1 MHITE
6 PRPDAHAPTR
16 AMSSSKRLSL
26 TVKAETI
33 PLKEPFRISGFT
45 FEAVNLAIVELR
57 QGPWLGRGEASGV
70 YYFNEDAQ
78 SMGAAIEAVRAE
90 IEAGITREA
99 LAQLLPPGGAR
110 NAVDCALWELEARR
124 AGWPVWMLA
133 GVGEPTPKVTT
144 FTLSAESPEHMAQAA
159 MGFRRARALKLKLTG
174 VDPALDAERVRA
186 VRAVRPDVW
195 LGVDGNQGFTPDR
208 LEALTSALVDCRV
221 ELVEQPFP
229 RGCEA
234 WMAGLDY
241 PIATAA
247 DESVQGLEDLE
258 GLTDFDVVNIKLDKC
273 GGLTEALEMARLA
286 RRMGLGVMVGNMVGT
301 SWAMAPAFVVG
312 QLCDIVDLDGPV
324 VLRRDRLT
332 HIAYRGG
339 RIHCDDAV
347 WGAPE
352 APMSRRP
359 RPFASRWGSHAPDQK
374 I

>member
-1 MHITE
+1 M
-6 PRPDAHAPTR
+6 R
-16 AMSSSKRLSL
+16 AMSAPGRVSL
-26 TVKAETI
+26 KVKAEII
-33 PLKEPFRISGFT
+33 PLKEPFHISGHT
-45 FEAVNLAIVELR
+45 FEAVSLAIVELR
-57 QGPWLGRGEASGV
+57 QGTFLGRGEASGV
-70 YYFNEDAQ
+70 YYFKEDAQ
-78 SMGAAIEAVRAE
+78 SMGAAIEAVRSE

-99 LAQLLPPGGAR
+99 LASLMPPGGAR

-124 AGWPVWMLA
+124 TGWPVWMLA
-133 GVGEPTPKVTT
+133 GVGDPQPRTTT
-144 FTLSAESPEHMAQAA
+144 FTLSAETPERMARAA
-159 MGFRRARALKLKLTG
+159 RGFARARALKLKLTG
-174 VDPALDAERVRA
+174 EDAALDAERVRA

-195 LGVDGNQGFTPDR
+195 MGVDGNQGFTPER
-208 LEALTSALVDCRV
+208 LDALTPALLDARV

-229 RGCEA
+229 RGCDA

-247 DESVQGLEDLE
+247 DESVQGLEELE
-258 GLTDFDVVNIKLDKC
+258 GLADFDVVNIKLDKC

-324 VLRRDRLT
+324 VLRRDRLA
-332 HIAYRGG
+332 HIAYRRG
-339 RIHCDDAV
+339 RICCDDAV

-352 APMSRRP
+352 APAPRRP
-359 RPFASRWGSHAPDQK
+359 RPFASRWSNDAPDQR

>member
-1 MHITE
+1 MN
-6 PRPDAHAPTR
+6 A
-16 AMSSSKRLSL
+16 SLRLSL

-33 PLKEPFRISGFT
+33 PLKEPFHISGHT
-45 FEAVNLAIVELR
+45 FEAVNLAIVEVR
-57 QGPWLGRGEASGV
+57 QGPFVGRGEASGV
-70 YYFNEDAQ
+70 YYFKEDAQ
-78 SMGAAIEAVRAE
+78 RMITAIEAVRAE
-90 IEAGITREA
+90 IEAGISREA
-99 LAQLLPPGGAR
+99 LASLMPPGGAR

-124 AGWPVWMLA
+124 IGWPVWMLA
-133 GVGEPTPKVTT
+133 GVGEPAPKVST
-144 FTLSAESPEHMAQAA
+144 FTLSAESPERMARAARGFGQAK
-159 MGFRRARALKLKLTG
+159 ALKLKLTG
-174 VDPALDAERVRA
+174 EDPALDAERVRV

-195 LGVDGNQGFTPDR
+195 LGIDGNQGFTPDR
-208 LEALTSALVDCRV
+208 LEALTPALVDARV

-247 DESVQGLEDLE
+247 DESVQGLEELE

-273 GGLTEALEMARLA
+273 GGLTEALEMAHRA

-301 SWAMAPAFVVG
+301 SWAMAPAFVVA

-324 VLRRDRLT
+324 VLSRERSPR
-332 HIAYRGG
+332 IAYRAG
-339 RIHCDDAV
+339 RITCDDAV

-352 APMSRRP
+352 APKPRRP
-359 RPFASRWGSHAPDQK
+359 RPFASRWSSCSPDRK

>member
-1 MHITE
+1 MGSH
-6 PRPDAHAPTR
+6 
-16 AMSSSKRLSL
+16 KLSL

-33 PLKEPFRISGFT
+33 PLKEPFHISGHT
-45 FEAVNLAIVELR
+45 FEAVSLAIVEVR
-57 QGPWLGRGEASGV
+57 QDAWLGRGEASGV
-70 YYFNEDAQ
+70 YYFKEDAH

-99 LAQLLPPGGAR
+99 LSALMPPGGAR
-110 NAVDCALWELEARR
+110 NAVDCALWELEAQRT
-124 AGWPVWMLA
+124 GWPVWMLA
-133 GVGEPTPKVTT
+133 GVGEPAPKVTT
-144 FTLSAESPEHMAQAA
+144 FTLSAEAPERMAWAA
-159 MGFRRARALKLKLTG
+159 RGFGQARALKLKLTG
-174 VDPALDAERVRA
+174 EDPALDAERVRL

-208 LEALTSALVDCRV
+208 LEALTSALVAARV

-247 DESVQGLEDLE
+247 DESVQGVRELE

-324 VLRRDRLT
+324 VLRRDRSPR
-332 HIAYRGG
+332 IAYRAG
-339 RIHCDDAV
+339 RISCDDLV

-352 APMSRRP
+352 APTPRRP
-359 RPFASRWGSHAPDQK
+359 RPFASRWGNIAPDQK

>member
-1 MHITE
+1 
-6 PRPDAHAPTR
+6 
-16 AMSSSKRLSL
+16 MSSKQLSL

-33 PLKEPFRISGFT
+33 PLKEPFHISGHT
-45 FEAVNLAIVELR
+45 FEAVSLAIVEVR
-57 QGPWLGRGEASGV
+57 QGAWFGRGEASGV
-70 YYFNEDAQ
+70 YYFKEDAH
-78 SMGAAIEAVRAE
+78 SMGAAIEAVRGE

-99 LAQLLPPGGAR
+99 LAALLPPGGAR
-110 NAVDCALWELEARR
+110 NAVDCALWELEAQRV
-124 AGWPVWMLA
+124 GWPVWMLA
-133 GVGEPTPKVTT
+133 GVGEPVPKVTT
-144 FTLSAESPEHMAQAA
+144 FTLSAEGPERMAQGAR
-159 MGFRRARALKLKLTG
+159 GFGQARALKLKLTG
-174 VDPALDAERVRA
+174 EDPLLDAERVRM
-186 VRAVRPDVW
+186 VRAARPDVW

-208 LEALTSALVDCRV
+208 LEALTPALVKARV

-229 RGCEA
+229 RGCDA

-247 DESVQGLEDLE
+247 DESVQGVRELE

-324 VLRRDRLT
+324 VLRRDRSPR
-332 HIAYRGG
+332 IAYRGG
-339 RIHCDDAV
+339 RISCDDAV

-352 APMSRRP
+352 APSPRRP
-359 RPFASRWGSHAPDQK
+359 RPFASRWSGLSPDQK

>member
-1 MHITE
+1 
-6 PRPDAHAPTR
+6 
-16 AMSSSKRLSL
+16 MSASERLSL

-33 PLKEPFRISGFT
+33 PLKEPFYISGYT

-57 QGPWLGRGEASGV
+57 QGPFLGRGEASGV
-70 YYFNEDAQ
+70 YYFKEDAQ
-78 SMGAAIEAVRAE
+78 RMGAAIEAVRAE
-90 IEAGITREA
+90 IEAGITRETLAA
-99 LAQLLPPGGAR
+99 LMPPSGAR
-110 NAVDCALWELEARR
+110 NAVDCALWELEAQR

-133 GVGEPTPKVTT
+133 GVGEPVPKITT
-144 FTLSAESPEHMAQAA
+144 FTLSAEAPERMALAA
-159 MGFRRARALKLKLTG
+159 RGFRGARALKLKLTG
-174 VDPALDAERVRA
+174 EDPALDAERVRV

-208 LEALTSALVDCRV
+208 LEKLTPALIDARV

-229 RGCEA
+229 RGCDA

-247 DESVQGLEDLE
+247 DESVQGLEELE
-258 GLTDFDVVNIKLDKC
+258 ALTDFEVVNIKLDKC

-324 VLRRDRLT
+324 VLRRDRQP

-339 RIHCDDAV
+339 RICCDDAV

-352 APMSRRP
+352 APKPRRP
-359 RPFASRWGSHAPDQK
+359 RPFASRWGNDTPDQK

>member
-1 MHITE
+1 
-6 PRPDAHAPTR
+6 
-16 AMSSSKRLSL
+16 MSSPERLSL

-33 PLKEPFRISGFT
+33 PLKEPFYISGYT

-57 QGPWLGRGEASGV
+57 REWFVGRGEASGV
-70 YYFNEDAQ
+70 YYFKEDAP
-78 SMGAAIEAVRAE
+78 SMVAAIEAVRAE

-99 LAQLLPPGGAR
+99 LAALMPPGGAR

-124 AGWPVWMLA
+124 AGAPVWMLA
-133 GVGEPTPKVTT
+133 GGGEPAPKVTT
-144 FTLSAESPEHMAQAA
+144 FTLSAEAPERMARAA
-159 MGFRRARALKLKLTG
+159 RGFRHAKALKLKLTG
-174 VDPALDAERVRA
+174 EDPALDAERVRV

-195 LGVDGNQGFTPDR
+195 LGIDGNQGFTPDR
-208 LEALTSALVDCRV
+208 LEALTPALIEARV

-247 DESVQGLEDLE
+247 DESVQGLAELE

-324 VLRRDRLT
+324 VLRRDRLP

-339 RIHCDDAV
+339 RIRCDDTV

-352 APMSRRP
+352 APKPRRP
-359 RPFASRWGSHAPDQK
+359 RPFASRWGSDAPDQK

>member
-1 MHITE
+1 M
-6 PRPDAHAPTR
+6 R
-16 AMSSSKRLSL
+16 ASERLTL

-33 PLKEPFRISGFT
+33 PLKEPFHISGHT

-57 QGPWLGRGEASGV
+57 QGPFFGRGEASGV
-70 YYFNEDAQ
+70 YYFKEDAK
-78 SMGAAIEAVRAE
+78 SMGAAIEAVRGE
-90 IEAGITREA
+90 IEAGITRQA
-99 LAQLLPPGGAR
+99 LAALLPPGGAR

-124 AGWPVWMLA
+124 AGWPAWMLA
-133 GVGEPTPKVTT
+133 GVGEPVPKVTT
-144 FTLSAESPEHMAQAA
+144 FTLSAEAPERMARAA
-159 MGFRRARALKLKLTG
+159 RGFGHARALKLKLTG
-174 VDPALDAERVRA
+174 EDPALDAERVRV

-208 LEALTSALVDCRV
+208 LDALTPALIDARV

-229 RGCEA
+229 RGCDA

-247 DESVQGLEDLE
+247 DESVQGLQELE
-258 GLTDFDVVNIKLDKC
+258 GLLDFDVVNIKLDKC

-324 VLRRDRLT
+324 VLRRDRSPR
-332 HIAYRGG
+332 IAYRAG
-339 RIHCDDAV
+339 RICCDDGV

-352 APMSRRP
+352 APKPRRP
-359 RPFASRWGSHAPDQK
+359 RPFASKWSSDAPDQK

>member
-1 MHITE
+1 
-6 PRPDAHAPTR
+6 
-16 AMSSSKRLSL
+16 MSSPKRLSL

-33 PLKEPFRISGFT
+33 PLKEPFHISGHT
-45 FEAVNLAIVELR
+45 FEAVNLAIVEVR

-70 YYFNEDAQ
+70 YYFKEDAD
-78 SMGAAIEAVRAE
+78 SMGAAIEAVRPE

-99 LAQLLPPGGAR
+99 LATLLPPGGAR

-133 GVGEPTPKVTT
+133 GVGEPAPKATT
-144 FTLSAESPEHMAQAA
+144 FTLSAEIPERMALAA
-159 MGFRRARALKLKLTG
+159 RGFRQARALKLKLTG
-174 VDPALDAERVRA
+174 EDPDLDAERVRA
-186 VRAVRPDVW
+186 VRTVRPDVW

-208 LEALTSALVDCRV
+208 LEALTPALVDARV

-229 RGCEA
+229 RGREA

-247 DESVQGLEDLE
+247 DESVQGLEDLRA
-258 GLTDFDVVNIKLDKC
+258 LSDFDVVNIKLDKC

-332 HIAYRGG
+332 HIVYRDG
-339 RIHCDDAV
+339 RICCDDAV

-352 APMSRRP
+352 APKPRRP
-359 RPFASRWGSHAPDQK
+359 RPFASRWSSDAPDQR